1 MVQGRRR
8 TGNRIS
14 MSHTHQGDGRT
25 RRRSGPEEARG
36 RPGRPWGVVPAIACV
51 AVLTACGGSG
61 TADTGAADRSGD
73 TQTSPAAGP
82 AASTGTPPSSAAP
95 SAEDPDEGGGGP
107 PASAP
112 ATPRPAAVGR
122 CEATGLALTLKAH
135 GQEMNSKYFD
145 LRLTNTG
152 TEPCDLVGH
161 PGVSLL
167 DAGGERVGEPATRSS
182 DGAGGGPVRLRPG
195 QAAHATV
202 KTAGEGVT
210 DGRCWPEAATLLV
223 YPPGSKQ
230 TVTTRGLDGL
240 RVCGDS
246 FQVGPVGDRAP

>member
-1 MVQGRRR
+1 MSHTHRRDGQGRRR
-8 TGNRIS
+8 G
-14 MSHTHQGDGRT
+14 
-25 RRRSGPEEARG
+25 GPDQARG
-36 RPGRPWGVVPAIACV
+36 RPRGVWGAALALAC
-51 AVLTACGGSG
+51 AAALTACGPDGGDADAAGTASEAPSSPAATPTGSG
-61 TADTGAADRSGD
+61 T
-73 TQTSPAAGP
+73 PAEP
-82 AASTGTPPSSAAP
+82 TGTPPTGAAP
-95 SAEDPDEGGGGP
+95 SAEDPGGS
-107 PASAP
+107 SAP
-112 ATPRPAAVGR
+112 TTPKPGGIAR
-122 CEATGLALTLKAH
+122 CETDGLALSLVVN

-152 TEPCDLVGH
+152 SEPCDLLGH

-167 DAGGERVGEPATRSS
+167 DAGGKRVGEPATRSQ
-182 DGAGGGPVRLRPG
+182 DGTGDGGPVRLRPG

-230 TVTTRGLDGL
+230 TVTTGDLAGLK
-240 RVCGDS
+240 VCGDS

>member
-1 MVQGRRR
+1 MVQGSGRA
-8 TGNRIS
+8 GNRIS
-14 MSHTHQGDGRT
+14 MSHTHRRDGRG
-25 RRRSGPEEARG
+25 RRRGGRNKARG
-36 RPGRPWGVVPAIACV
+36 RPCGAWGAALALAC
-51 AVLTACGGSG
+51 AAALTACGPDGGDADAAG
-61 TADTGAADRSGD
+61 TASDAPTSSAPTESAPAPSG
-73 TQTSPAAGP
+73 
-82 AASTGTPPSSAAP
+82 TGTPAEPTQPTQPAPPTSAAP
-95 SAEDPDEGGGGP
+95 SASPKPGGI
-107 PASAP
+107 A
-112 ATPRPAAVGR
+112 R
-122 CEATGLALTLKAH
+122 CETDGLALSLVAH

-152 TEPCDLVGH
+152 GEPCDLLGH

-167 DAGGERVGEPATRSS
+167 DAGGKRVGEPATRSQ
-182 DGAGGGPVRLRPG
+182 DGAGDGGPVRLRPG

-230 TVTTRGLDGL
+230 TVTTRDLAGLK
-240 RVCGDS
+240 VCGDS

>member
-1 MVQGRRR
+1 MRFMWLSVAAALATMALKSLAAWL
-8 TGNRIS
+8 TGS
-14 MSHTHQGDGRT
+14 VGLLSDALE
-25 RRRSGPEEARG
+25 SGVNLVAAIVGLLALRLAAK
-36 RPGRPWGVVPAIACV
+36 PADFNHDFGHGKAEYLSA
-51 AVLTACGGSG
+51 AVE
-61 TADTGAADRSGD
+61 GALIFV
-73 TQTSPAAGP
+73 AAGAILWTSIDRLIDP
-82 AASTGTPPSSAAP
+82 AELDQPGI
-95 SAEDPDEGGGGP
+95 
-107 PASAP
+107 
-112 ATPRPAAVGR
+112 
-122 CEATGLALTLKAH
+122 GLALSLVAN

-152 TEPCDLVGH
+152 SEPCDLLGH

-167 DAGGERVGEPATRSS
+167 DAGGKRVGEPATRSQ
-182 DGAGGGPVRLRPG
+182 DGTGDGGPVRLRPG

-230 TVTTRGLDGL
+230 TVTTGDLAGLK
-240 RVCGDS
+240 VCGDS

>member
-1 MVQGRRR
+1 MVQGSGRA
-8 TGNRIS
+8 GNRIS
-14 MSHTHQGDGRT
+14 MSHTHRRDGRG
-25 RRRSGPEEARG
+25 RRRGGRNKARG
-36 RPGRPWGVVPAIACV
+36 RPCGAWGAALALAC
-51 AVLTACGGSG
+51 AAALTACGPDGGDADAAG
-61 TADTGAADRSGD
+61 TASDAPTSSAPTESAPAPSG
-73 TQTSPAAGP
+73 
-82 AASTGTPPSSAAP
+82 TGTPAEPTQPPPPTSAAP
-95 SAEDPDEGGGGP
+95 SASPKPGGI
-107 PASAP
+107 A
-112 ATPRPAAVGR
+112 R
-122 CEATGLALTLKAH
+122 CETDGLALSLVAD

-152 TEPCDLVGH
+152 SEPCDLLGH

-167 DAGGERVGEPATRSS
+167 DAGGKRVGEPATRSQ
-182 DGAGGGPVRLRPG
+182 DGAGDGGPVRLRPG

-230 TVTTRGLDGL
+230 TVTTRDLAGL

>member
-1 MVQGRRR
+1 M
-8 TGNRIS
+8 
-14 MSHTHQGDGRT
+14 
-25 RRRSGPEEARG
+25 
-36 RPGRPWGVVPAIACV
+36 WGAALALAC
-51 AVLTACGGSG
+51 AAALSACGPDGG
-61 TADTGAADRSGD
+61 DADAAGAASEAP
-73 TQTSPAAGP
+73 TSPTSPTSPTATP
-82 AASTGTPPSSAAP
+82 TPTGTPAETTQSPPPTTSAAP
-95 SAEDPDEGGGGP
+95 SATPKPGGI
-107 PASAP
+107 A
-112 ATPRPAAVGR
+112 R
-122 CEATGLALTLKAH
+122 CETEGLALSLVAN

-152 TEPCDLVGH
+152 REPCALLGH

-167 DAGGERVGEPATRSS
+167 DAGGKRVGEPATRSQ
-182 DGAGGGPVRLRPG
+182 DGTGDGGAVRLRPG

-223 YPPGSKQ
+223 YPPGSRQ
-230 TVTTRGLDGL
+230 TVTTGDLAGL